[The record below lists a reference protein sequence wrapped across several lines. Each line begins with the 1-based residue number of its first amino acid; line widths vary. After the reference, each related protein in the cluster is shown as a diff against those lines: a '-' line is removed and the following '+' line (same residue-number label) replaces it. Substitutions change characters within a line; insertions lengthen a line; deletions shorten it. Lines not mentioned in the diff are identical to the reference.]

1 MSAKF
6 TASSSFYT
14 AYVGNLLVCKMYRKT
29 MYMLITCENCDITF
43 S

>member
-6 TASSSFYT
+6 TASSSFYAT
-14 AYVGNLLVCKMYRKT
+14 YVRSLLVCEMYRKT
-29 MYMLITCENCDITF
+29 MYMLMTCENFGITF